1 MSRLRLRSPGL
12 KECGLAAF
20 LTAGYFKADPRLAWL
35 PVDLTLLFALWTLAA
50 LGWQALVTR
59 SLVLPRPTLLVL
71 GLFLLLAP
79 GLLAVGDSTYA
90 SDKALRLFTLTLLAS
105 VAPVLLLRTPAELR
119 RFLRALA
126 VLGALMALDGAVTLL
141 TAPELERLQVF
152 HSDTIALGRAAGS
165 AFVWVSILWLERQVR
180 MLTGVVLL
188 VLLAGVMLASGTR
201 ASLLGGAV
209 VLLITFWRFYG
220 GRGTAVA
227 RLALCIGAAAVVFV
241 VAYPFLPRGS
251 MLRVQQ
257 SLQGEVDHSGLCRL
271 QAYSESLTLIA
282 EQPQGIGLGGFPQR
296 VPIKCGRVWL
306 RYPHNMPIEVALE
319 SGLPAALLLAALGVA
334 AVRSAHRAARASG
347 RMEARALF
355 ALLVFYCV
363 NVMFSGDLNDNKVGL
378 ALLGLAL
385 GADRLLRPADGGE
398 WAARTQA
405 LKRGARSTPVGRTDP
420 SRTDPNGG
428 RHVLPTPH
436 ALAVPE
442 VGPARPALPG
452 HGPLRS

>member
-50 LGWQALVTR
+50 LGVQALRERT
-59 SLVLPRPTLLVL
+59 LVLPRSTLLLL

-79 GLLAVGDSTYA
+79 GLLAVGDSAYA
-90 SDKALRLFTLTLLAS
+90 SDKAVRLFTLTLLAG
-105 VAPVLLLRTPAELR
+105 VAPALLLRTPAELR

-126 VLGALMALDGAVTLL
+126 VLGAVMALDGGVTLL

-165 AFVWVSILWLERQVR
+165 AFVWVSILWLERQLR
-180 MLTGVVLL
+180 TLTGVLLL

-201 ASLLGGAV
+201 ASLLGGALA
-209 VLLITFWRFYG
+209 LLVAFVRFYRG
-220 GRGTAVA
+220 QGRVVA
-227 RLALCIGAAAVVFV
+227 RLVLCIGAAVVVFV
-241 VAYPFLPRGS
+241 AAYPFLPRGS
-251 MLRVQQ
+251 LLRVQQ

-271 QAYSESLTLIA
+271 QAYSQSLTLIA
-282 EQPQGIGLGGFPQR
+282 QQPLGIGLGGFAQR
-296 VPIKCGRVWL
+296 IPIKCGRVWL

-319 SGLPAALLLAALGVA
+319 SGLPAALLLGALGVA
-334 AVRSAHRAARASG
+334 AVRTADRAARQSG

-355 ALLVFYCV
+355 ALLVFFCV
-363 NVMFSGDLNDNKVGL
+363 NVMFSGDLNDNKVCL

-385 GADRLLRPADGGE
+385 GAGRVRWPAVAGE
-398 WAARTQA
+398 WAARAQA
-405 LKRGARSTPVGRTDP
+405 LKRGERSTPVGRTH
-420 SRTDPNGG
+420 PNGG
-428 RHVLPTPH
+428 RHVPPMPH
-436 ALAVPE
+436 ALPVRE
-442 VGPARPALPG
+442 VGPPRPALPG
-452 HGPLRS
+452 HRPLRP